1 MKKFVN
7 KHSKGPNIGFRPID
21 ILNEPLRWHVDRRAN
36 IDIFELAFRI
46 LGKPKISQLCL
57 TIMYEY
63 VSNLHIAMHYV
74 ILSEVIQA
82 LEDIF
87 YIFLCLLFLQIFFI
101 PQFALKIS
109 FIAQFGDDIAI
120 SITGKHLVAPEDI
133 GVVELLQDFY
143 LREEQLFKL
152 LAFEAI

>member
-1 MKKFVN
+1 
-7 KHSKGPNIGFRPID
+7 
-21 ILNEPLRWHVDRRAN
+21 
-36 IDIFELAFRI
+36 
-46 LGKPKISQLCL
+46 
-57 TIMYEY
+57 MYEY